1 MPFVPQ
7 GRTLKQGEFYIPRLG
22 HLDAPHSLP
31 GPIRRF
37 VSQLRLL
44 FDAEIYVPK
53 YLNLSALKDFVD
65 HIHILVRAQWTDDW
79 IFERFAPA
87 CASCMG
93 MDLTGAKVS
102 DAHLARYDLQLVE
115 NLARLIRQETPLYE
129 RTQAHPSLGRLTV
142 HWLFV
147 PMSNTG
153 QTITHCLVMS
163 VCKGGKQHGHG
174 QGATNLGPYDE
185 AMD

>member
-1 MPFVPQ
+1 MPFVSK
-7 GRTLKQGEFYIPRLG
+7 GRPLKQGEFYLPRLG

-31 GPIRRF
+31 GLIIRF
-37 VSQLRLL
+37 VAQLGVL
-44 FDAEIYVPK
+44 FDTEIYVPK
-53 YLNLSALKDFVD
+53 YLDLSAFEDFANY
-65 HIHILVRAQWTDDW
+65 IHILARAQMTDDW

-87 CASCMG
+87 CAESMG

-102 DAHLARYDLQLVE
+102 DVRLARYNLRLDE
-115 NLARLIRQETPLYE
+115 ELARLVREEAPFS
-129 RTQAHPSLGRLTV
+129 RKTQTHTAHGGLTV

-163 VCKGGKQHGHG
+163 ACKGGKQHGYG
-174 QGATNLGPYDE
+174 QGTTNLGPYDE